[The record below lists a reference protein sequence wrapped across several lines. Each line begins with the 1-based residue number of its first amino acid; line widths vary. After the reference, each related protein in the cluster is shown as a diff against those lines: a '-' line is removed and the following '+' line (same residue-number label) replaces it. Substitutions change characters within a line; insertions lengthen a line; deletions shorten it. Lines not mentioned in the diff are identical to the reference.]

1 MSIELHWLLLGL
13 SRVFLTQCSVWEWE
27 WARGPLSSAASH
39 WLTAGSCTL
48 PRAARPA
55 VKWGG
60 SVHHGAALTTGACQQ
75 RARYRP
81 ARRHRLSATLSKSVT
96 CLTVSPSPDCVIIIQ
111 LNINTQHKQPRKSRP
126 QFSAAKHIERR
137 ILYSLHYQVW
147 VEWDVL
153 ALHHWYTISPGDR
166 PDTPLDTDV
175 MKQFTLAQD
184 REFIHGENILARTS
198 LY

>member
-13 SRVFLTQCSVWEWE
+13 FRVFLTQCSVWEWE

-39 WLTAGSCTL
+39 WLTAGPCTL

-55 VKWGG
+55 VKRGG

-81 ARRHRLSATLSKSVT
+81 ARRHRVSATVSSLWH
-96 CLTVSPSPDCVIIIQ
+96 VSPGLSPDCVIIIQ

-126 QFSAAKHIERR
+126 QFSAAKHIERGGGGYYTVY
-137 ILYSLHYQVW
+137 IIKCEQSEMGWHSIIDSLSLLVTGLTLHW
-147 VEWDVL
+147 TL
-153 ALHHWYTISPGDR
+153 ALWNSLSLPRTENLYTEK
-166 PDTPLDTDV
+166 TT
-175 MKQFTLAQD
+175 
-184 REFIHGENILARTS
+184 
-198 LY
+198 